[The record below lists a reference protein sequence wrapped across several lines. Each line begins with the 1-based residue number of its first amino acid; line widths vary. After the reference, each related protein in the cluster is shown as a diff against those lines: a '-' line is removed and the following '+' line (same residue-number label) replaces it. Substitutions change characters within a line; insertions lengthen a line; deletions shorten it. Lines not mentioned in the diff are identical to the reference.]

1 MVAPPGQG
9 CLRERQGLCPQELPE
24 PCRVRLTDQSF
35 LWDSCGSALVPEP
48 DVGPAHA
55 REGSVR
61 ASSAALR

>member
-35 LWDSCGSALVPEP
+35 LWDSPPFPVLSA
-48 DVGPAHA
+48 HQCQ
-55 REGSVR
+55 
-61 ASSAALR
+61 